1 MNVIVSDCC
10 FNEQAKELAKKRNAE
25 LQAENDTIL
34 ASNRELTK
42 KAYEIFSVKLE
53 AAEKRMKELEKEMNH
68 AKMHCIELEEKIRS
82 FL

>member
-1 MNVIVSDCC
+1 MNVVVSDCC

>member
-68 AKMHCIELEEKIRS
+68 AKMHCIELEEKIRL